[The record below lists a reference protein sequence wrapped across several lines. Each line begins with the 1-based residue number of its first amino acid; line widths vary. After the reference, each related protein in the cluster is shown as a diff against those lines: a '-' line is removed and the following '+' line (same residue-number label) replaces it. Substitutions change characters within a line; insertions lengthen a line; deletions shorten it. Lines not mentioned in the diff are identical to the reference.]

1 MMRPLIRPEM
11 TRVEHRA
18 AAQMHAR
25 ETMRRTRC
33 KPMRKIAFESPLS
46 HGDAQ
51 VGGRHDVAK
60 RADAQPAGRE
70 ASEEL
75 LLEVSKG
82 LHRAAREDEG
92 MRLLEHRIKVN
103 GWVEMEHLEP
113 GAVG

>member
-51 VGGRHDVAK
+51 VGGRHDEVAANLVQQL
-60 RADAQPAGRE
+60 RGP
-70 ASEEL
+70 
-75 LLEVSKG
+75 V
-82 LHRAAREDEG
+82 
-92 MRLLEHRIKVN
+92 
-103 GWVEMEHLEP
+103 WVAHAEFHQ
-113 GAVG
+113 G